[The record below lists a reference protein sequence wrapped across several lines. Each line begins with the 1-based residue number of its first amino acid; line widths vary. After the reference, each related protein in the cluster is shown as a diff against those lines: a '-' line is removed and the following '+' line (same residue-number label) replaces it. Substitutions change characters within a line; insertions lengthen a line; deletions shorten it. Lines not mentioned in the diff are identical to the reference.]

1 MTKNLFTHVRSFVLK
16 SSFLLVF
23 ALLVFAVR
31 TPAQDLPLVTPEAD
45 TVPMG
50 HLLGQIGY
58 DFLHNQCFPLSGLC
72 GDLSDVGV
80 VNIRT
85 GVGSIVEIQIQG
97 IAQEF
102 LSIHQ
107 RNGSFVPLSL
117 DVTNSTHDV
126 GDFSFWT
133 KVRFFNEKGTRPA
146 LALRFGYEMPNS
158 DQSLGIGTNS
168 ESIYGEFILQKH
180 FQKLKVWGN
189 VGLAILTSPNTLYG
203 QNDELMYGFAMS
215 YPITPKFRIL
225 GEVNGRYND
234 RVMVPELEGT
244 NSYGQGRFGIQYDAG
259 GLTWSAAGISGVNAP
274 NARIGFIIGVS
285 KDFKIF
291 NAGGKN

>member
-1 MTKNLFTHVRSFVLK
+1 MATHSFSRTRSLVFMSLAA
-16 SSFLLVF
+16 SLLAVF
-23 ALLVFAVR
+23 ALAAPAR
-31 TPAQDLPLVTPEAD
+31 AQDFPLVTPEAD
-45 TVPMG
+45 TVAPG

-85 GVGSIVEIQIQG
+85 GVGSIVEIQITG

-102 LSIHQ
+102 LSISQ

-117 DVTNSTHDV
+117 SVTNSTHDV

-133 KVRFFNEKGTRPA
+133 KVRFFGEKEKRPA

-158 DQSLGIGTNS
+158 NQALGIGTNS

-215 YPITPKFRIL
+215 YPIKPKFRIL
-225 GEVNGRYND
+225 GEINGRYND
-234 RVMVPELEGT
+234 RVIVPELEGT
-244 NSYGQGRFGIQYDAG
+244 ESHGQGRFGVQYDAG
-259 GLTWSAAGISGVNAP
+259 GLTWSAAAISGVNAP
-274 NARIGFIIGVS
+274 DTRIGFILGVS

-291 NAGGKN
+291 GGSK